1 MNFKFG
7 FKKIFFSLILCF
19 FASVIFAEENTTTI
33 TIKNARQTNY
43 AKDEKTGNDT
53 IILEGDVQLTVQ
65 KGNNT
70 SEISANKIIYDRK
83 TEMLYADGNV
93 EITTKSSSSGGETTT
108 ASSLLLNT
116 STLEGVFDDGRVVQT
131 KSDALQLPS
140 GSTLIVFSDI
150 FGKSESNV
158 IAFKNSSLTFCDE
171 PDPHWH
177 IDASR
182 TWLLPGGE
190 FAFLNALL
198 YVGPVPVLYFPAF
211 YFPKDE
217 LIFNPVFGYST
228 RGGTFIQNTFYL
240 YGRKPLDSSSNSS
253 SSSETDAGKESL
265 KAVYNFIKPSV
276 LKEQERQG
284 LMLHNLDEDFKGDT
298 TYYFKTMLDWY
309 SKLGFM
315 AGLGGNLNPN
325 KEYISKLAFNLG
337 IGFGNH
343 DKEKDKSSFMGFELP
358 FRYGGNLDFAL
369 SKPFKI
375 SLSLPIYS
383 DPLFYADYGERQESM
398 DWISFLT
405 NGDDDDDDVLSNQFS
420 SFSWKLSLA
429 YSPTLPNFFKP
440 YISSFSLSVNS
451 SVGISTKRIND
462 DYSFYYPSQVTP
474 VSTTMSLSGSIFE
487 YPKKS
492 YSTTTSSPKYSISL
506 SKPDELK
513 SDSQLQKEAEELEKK
528 LQAEAE
534 KKAMEEAEKNGE
546 SIEKKEEIQEEIIKD
561 TKTEEIEKFEVVM
574 PEIDITKVSVTIPS
588 GLTYKLGYSINTNF
602 VSQINYDSTKLK
614 TSKDFSWKDRKSAM
628 YTLKNPVAL
637 TSNLNYAG
645 SFLAVTNKISW
656 EPIWQGHPYINEKEN
671 SASSINSLKLADYK
685 AESQNVI
692 NNNSISF
699 KPFYYVPSFKDTGIS
714 YNTNL
719 KLFRRKFLS
728 DDPENPEWENLLFD
742 KDDKESFTTHTLNL
756 TLASNQL
763 NNKFKQNLVVSAA
776 LPPQDTKYGFNF
788 NFVFPYVTSAFN
800 FSVQEKNESETVKE
814 FKWNPFQQSITLSLF
829 DSKLKIS
836 ESLNY
841 NIDEK
846 YWDSLKLTLNWNKL
860 SFSYVMDYTNVV
872 DFVDNET
879 NKGWITSDEEK
890 FQPYSLSFSY
900 IPTTKTFYYWK
911 NRISVAPGLNFSV
924 VADLIRPTNSYLVFS
939 PSLSFKLNE
948 FLTLTFSSTSRNSVL
963 YRYFQAMLGHPGRV
977 PGETNPFIDLIDSFR
992 FDDRSKREGS
1002 GYKIKSFDLDINH
1015 ELHDWKFNMKLRME
1029 PRLITKNGRK
1039 TYDFSPY
1046 LSVGVVWNPM
1056 ESMKTEIVDEYGEWQ
1071 LNP

>member
-1 MNFKFG
+1 MNFKFD
-7 FKKIFFSLILCF
+7 FKKIVFSFILCF
-19 FASVIFAEENTTTI
+19 FANVIFAQENVTTI

-43 AKDEKTGNDT
+43 SKDEKTGNDS
-53 IILEGDVQLTVQ
+53 IILEGDVQLSVQ
-65 KGNNT
+65 KGNNI

-83 TEMLYADGNV
+83 TEMIYADGNV

-198 YVGPVPVLYFPAF
+198 YVGPIPVLYFPAF

-240 YGRKPLDSSSNSS
+240 YGRKPLDSSSSS
-253 SSSETDAGKESL
+253 SDESDAGKESL
-265 KAVYNFIKPSV
+265 RAVYNFIKPSV

-284 LMLHNLDEDFKGDT
+284 LILHNLDDDFTGDT
-298 TYYFKTMLDWY
+298 TYYLKTMLDWY

-315 AGLGGNLNPN
+315 VGLDGNLNPN
-325 KEYISKLAFNLG
+325 KDYVSKLAFNLR

-405 NGDDDDDDVLSNQFS
+405 SGTDDDDDIENSISSFTWKLSSSYSPILPNLIKPYVS
-420 SFSWKLSLA
+420 SFSVSL
-429 YSPTLPNFFKP
+429 
-440 YISSFSLSVNS
+440 NS
-451 SVGISTKRIND
+451 SVGISSKINSSRD
-462 DYSFYYPSQVTP
+462 NSFYYPSQVTP
-474 VSTTMSLSGSIFE
+474 ISATMSLSGTIFE

-492 YSTTTSSPKYSISL
+492 YSKSSNPKYAFNL
-506 SKPDELK
+506 AKPDELK
-513 SDSQLQKEAEELEKK
+513 TDSQLQKETEELEKK
-528 LQAEAE
+528 LKAEAE
-534 KKAMEEAEKNGE
+534 KKAAEDLLENGDVVEETE
-546 SIEKKEEIQEEIIKD
+546 IIQEVVIEANEIDEIK
-561 TKTEEIEKFEVVM
+561 KFEVVM
-574 PEIDITKVSVTIPS
+574 PQIDVSKTSSTLPS
-588 GLTYKLGYSINTNF
+588 GFSYKLGYSANANF
-602 VSQINYDSTKLK
+602 VSQINYDSSKLQD
-614 TSKDFSWKDRKSAM
+614 SKDFDWKNRKSSM
-628 YTLKNPVAL
+628 YSMKSPIAL
-637 TSNLNYAG
+637 TSNLNYG
-645 SFLAVTNKISW
+645 GNFFSVTNKISW
-656 EPIWQGHPYINEKEN
+656 EPVWQGHPYINEKEN
-671 SASSINSLKLADYK
+671 VASSINSLKLADYK
-685 AESQNVI
+685 AEGQNIV

-699 KPFYYVPSFKDTGIS
+699 KPFYYLPAFKDTGIS

-719 KLFRRKFLS
+719 RLFRRKFLS

-742 KDDKESFTTHTLNL
+742 KDDKDSFTVHTLNL

-763 NNKFKQNLVVSAA
+763 NNKLKQSLVVSAT
-776 LPPQDTKYGFNF
+776 LPPQDIKYGFNL
-788 NFVFPYVTSAFN
+788 NFVFPYITTAFN
-800 FSVQEKNESETVKE
+800 FSVQDKNESETIKE
-814 FKWNPFQQSITLSLF
+814 FKWNPFQQSLTMSLF
-829 DSKLKIS
+829 NSKLKIS

-846 YWDSLKLTLNWNKL
+846 YWDSLKLTLNWDKF
-860 SFSYVMDYTNVV
+860 SFSYVMDYTTVV
-872 DFVDNET
+872 YFVDEEN

-900 IPTTKTFYYWK
+900 IPSTKTFYYWK

-924 VADLIRPTNSYLVFS
+924 VTDLIRPTNSYLVFS

-963 YRYFQAMLGHPGRV
+963 YRYFQSMLGHPGRV

-992 FDDRSKREGS
+992 FDDRSKREAS
-1002 GYKIKSFDLDINH
+1002 GYKIKSFNLDINH
-1015 ELHDWKFNMKLRME
+1015 ELHDWKFNMKLKIE

-1039 TYDFSPY
+1039 NYDFSPY
-1046 LSVGVVWNPM
+1046 LSIGVIWNPM

>member
-1 MNFKFG
+1 MNFEFG
-7 FKKIFFSLILCF
+7 FKKIVFSFILCF
-19 FASVIFAEENTTTI
+19 FSNVIFAQENVTTI

-43 AKDEKTGNDT
+43 SKDEKTGNDS

-65 KGNNT
+65 KGNNI

-83 TEMLYADGNV
+83 TEMIYADGNV

-240 YGRKPLDSSSNSS
+240 YGRKPLDSSSSS
-253 SSSETDAGKESL
+253 SDESDAGKESL
-265 KAVYNFIKPSV
+265 RAVYNFIKPSV

-284 LMLHNLDEDFKGDT
+284 LILHNLDDDFTGDT
-298 TYYFKTMLDWY
+298 TYYLKTMLDWY

-315 AGLGGNLNPN
+315 VGLDGNLNPN
-325 KEYISKLAFNLG
+325 KDYVSKLAFNLR

-405 NGDDDDDDVLSNQFS
+405 SGNDDDDDTENSISSFTWKLSSSYSPILPNLIKPYVS
-420 SFSWKLSLA
+420 SFS
-429 YSPTLPNFFKP
+429 
-440 YISSFSLSVNS
+440 FSLNS
-451 SVGISTKRIND
+451 SVGISSKINSSRD
-462 DYSFYYPSQVTP
+462 NSFYYPSQVTP
-474 VSTTMSLSGSIFE
+474 ISATMSLSGTIFE

-492 YSTTTSSPKYSISL
+492 YSKSSNPKYAFNL
-506 SKPDELK
+506 AKPDELK
-513 SDSQLQKEAEELEKK
+513 TDSQLQKEAEELEKK
-528 LQAEAE
+528 LKAEAE
-534 KKAMEEAEKNGE
+534 KKAAEDLLENGDVVE
-546 SIEKKEEIQEEIIKD
+546 DTEIIQEVVIEANEKD
-561 TKTEEIEKFEVVM
+561 EIEKFEVVM
-574 PEIDITKVSVTIPS
+574 PQIDVSKTSSTLPS
-588 GLTYKLGYSINTNF
+588 GFSYKLGYSANANF
-602 VSQINYDSTKLK
+602 VSQINYDSSKLQD
-614 TSKDFSWKDRKSAM
+614 SKDFDWKNRKSSM
-628 YTLKNPVAL
+628 YSMKSPIAL
-637 TSNLNYAG
+637 TSNLNYG
-645 SFLAVTNKISW
+645 GNFFSVTNKISW
-656 EPIWQGHPYINEKEN
+656 EPVWQGHPYINEKEN
-671 SASSINSLKLADYK
+671 VASSINSLKLADYK
-685 AESQNVI
+685 AEGQNIV

-699 KPFYYVPSFKDTGIS
+699 KPFYYLPAFKDTGIS

-719 KLFRRKFLS
+719 RLFRRKFLS

-742 KDDKESFTTHTLNL
+742 KDDKDSFTVHTLNL

-763 NNKFKQNLVVSAA
+763 NNKLKQSLVVSAT
-776 LPPQDTKYGFNF
+776 LPPQDIKYGFNL
-788 NFVFPYVTSAFN
+788 NFVFPYITTAFN
-800 FSVQEKNESETVKE
+800 FSVQDKNESETIKE
-814 FKWNPFQQSITLSLF
+814 FKWNPFQQSLTMSLF
-829 DSKLKIS
+829 NSKLKIS

-846 YWDSLKLTLNWNKL
+846 YWDSLKLTLNWDKF
-860 SFSYVMDYTNVV
+860 SFSYVMDYTTVV
-872 DFVDNET
+872 DFVDEEN

-900 IPTTKTFYYWK
+900 IPSTKTFYYWK

-924 VADLIRPTNSYLVFS
+924 VTDLIRPTNSYLVFS

-963 YRYFQAMLGHPGRV
+963 YRYFQSMLGHPGRV

-992 FDDRSKREGS
+992 FDDRSKREAS
-1002 GYKIKSFDLDINH
+1002 GYKIKSFNLDINH
-1015 ELHDWKFNMKLRME
+1015 ELHDWKFNMKLKIE

-1039 TYDFSPY
+1039 NYDFSPY
-1046 LSVGVVWNPM
+1046 LSIGVIWNPM